1 MADLAVGGVVLFACA
16 DEEALEVRCFRGL
29 VYELAAEV
37 GGFPGSFLEL
47 AGEGAVG
54 ILGDLGLSSLMLA
67 R

>member
-1 MADLAVGGVVLFACA
+1 M
-16 DEEALEVRCFRGL
+16 RCFRGL